1 MDVTV
6 AANGFE
12 PPAAAGGP
20 VMPANVL
27 ITGAARRVGRGIAAD
42 LARHGWGVAVHY
54 GNSAGE
60 AHELVDQLQAGGAR
74 ALAVQADLACEGEVA
89 LLVERAARG
98 LGPLTC
104 LVNNASIFED
114 DSALGATRAS
124 WDRHME
130 INLRA
135 PFVLTQSFAR
145 QLPRGAGGNVVN
157 IIDERVWN
165 LTPHFVSYTLSKS
178 ALWTLT
184 QTLALALAPAIRVNA
199 IGPGPVL
206 PSHYQSPASFE
217 RLCAAMPLRRGT
229 SPAEIASVIRFLVA
243 APSVTGQMIA
253 LDGGQH
259 LGWIFPEG
267 ECEQARA

>member
-1 MDVTV
+1 MDGTV
-6 AANGFE
+6 AANGFTL
-12 PPAAAGGP
+12 PAASS
-20 VMPANVL
+20 PATPGNVL
-27 ITGAARRVGRGIAAD
+27 ITGAAKRVGRGIATD

-54 GNSAGE
+54 GNSADE
-60 AHELVDQLQAGGAR
+60 AQKLVDQLQAAGGR
-74 ALAVQADLACEGEVA
+74 AFAVQADLACEHEVA
-89 LLVERAARG
+89 SLVDRAAQG
-98 LGPLTC
+98 LGPLIC

-135 PFVLTQSFAR
+135 PFVLTQGFAR
-145 QLPRGAGGNVVN
+145 QLPQGEVGNVVN

-165 LTPHFVSYTLSKS
+165 LTPHFLSYTLSKS
-178 ALWTLT
+178 AFWTLT
-184 QTLALALAPAIRVNA
+184 QTLALALAPSIRVNA

-206 PSHYQSPASFE
+206 PSHYQSQASFE

-229 SPAEIASVIRFLVA
+229 SPTEIASAIRFLVA
-243 APSVTGQMIA
+243 SPSMTGQMIA

-259 LGWIFPEG
+259 LGWIFPES